1 MDAPSVV
8 PNATTRP
15 AARGVTALAVVAMV
29 VALALAALAH
39 SLAVTLERQAH
50 VRTSLEITAALAIL
64 LAGTLAWWALA
75 LQRRDAGRLAESEA
89 QWRSLADADPDALL
103 VHVDGRILF
112 ANAAAAQSLGTPSP
126 DHLVGRVILDYLPS
140 DDERAAARERL
151 RSIKESGR
159 PSQPTIVT
167 VRAEDGTLRQLE
179 ARGAPMRFR
188 GAEAIVLSLRDVST
202 RLAAERG
209 QRETES
215 RYRFLAEN
223 SVDLV
228 MIRGLDGRF
237 LYVSPSFEQILGWRP
252 EELMGRPSDSLL
264 HPDDVPQVIALD
276 RALRDGAPSAS
287 AITRLRHRDGHW
299 INCEGVATL
308 NRAAD
313 GTIEGISVT
322 ARDITERLLLE
333 EQVHQ
338 GQKQEALGRMAGGVA
353 HDFNTLLTV
362 VRASAGLLRSEE
374 LAPHTRGELLD
385 EIDAAVER
393 AVGLTAQMLNI
404 AKSQHVTR
412 VLIPLGE
419 LVHRTFP
426 AVRRLVGRAIE
437 TETSVSSA
445 AEQAV
450 VRGDAARLDQVLLAL
465 LLNAKEAMPTGGT
478 LQVRA
483 DAVHLTEPLPHLHGV
498 VAPGHYAIICVRDS
512 GLGMTPEVLAR
523 AFDPFF
529 TTKPQ
534 GKGSGLGLGLSSS
547 LGIVQQAGGAITV
560 ESAPGAGT
568 TVTVYWPIAEATS
581 SAERPVAMSTPHE
594 SSAAISPLP
603 GAHPTLVLVDDEP
616 MLVRI
621 ATRVLER
628 AGYHVLS
635 AASGDEALTIVRRE
649 HDGIAA
655 LLADV
660 RMPGMGGVE
669 LVAALIAEGIDLPV
683 LFMSGHLDAPL
694 PSTWPS
700 SVPRRFLGKPYEHHE
715 LLAAVEQLLGAVR
728 DVA

>member
-1 MDAPSVV
+1 M
-8 PNATTRP
+8 
-15 AARGVTALAVVAMV
+15 ALAVVAMV
-29 VALALAALAH
+29 AALSLAALGLRTARNAAAREDA
-39 SLAVTLERQAH
+39 LATSQAH
-50 VRTSLEITAALAIL
+50 LASAEIAAAIALAIL
-64 LAGTLAWWALA
+64 LAGALAWWALA
-75 LQRRDAGRLAESEA
+75 LQRHDASRLAESEA

-103 VHVDGRILF
+103 VHVDGRVLF
-112 ANAAAAQSLGTPSP
+112 ANAAAVQALGAPSP
-126 DHLVGRVILDYLPS
+126 DHLVGRVIFDYLPS

-179 ARGAPMRFR
+179 ARGAPMQFR

-215 RYRFLAEN
+215 RYRFLAEH

-252 EELMGRPSDSLL
+252 EELTGRPSDSLL

-276 RALRDGAPSAS
+276 RALRDGAPFAT

-299 INCEGVATL
+299 ISCEGVAQL
-308 NRAAD
+308 HRAAD

-362 VRASAGLLRSEE
+362 VRASAGLLRSEG
-374 LAPHTRGELLD
+374 LAPHARGELLD

-412 VLIPLGE
+412 VFIPLGE
-419 LVHRTFP
+419 LLHRTFP

-445 AEQAV
+445 VEQAV
-450 VRGDAARLDQVLLAL
+450 VRGDPARLDQVLLAL
-465 LLNAKEAMPTGGT
+465 LLNAKEAMPSGGT
-478 LQVRA
+478 LRVRA
-483 DAVHLTEPLPHLHGV
+483 DAVNLTEPLPHLHGV
-498 VAPGHYAIICVRDS
+498 VVPGRYATICVRDS
-512 GLGMTPEVLAR
+512 GMGMTPEVLAR

-534 GKGSGLGLGLSSS
+534 GKGSGLGLSAS

-560 ESAPGAGT
+560 ESAPAVGT
-568 TVTVYWPIAEATS
+568 SVTVYWPIAEAAS
-581 SAERPVAMSTPHE
+581 SAERPVATSTPHE
-594 SSAAISPLP
+594 SSAAVSPLP

-649 HDGIAA
+649 HNSIAA
-655 LLADV
+655 ILADV
-660 RMPGMGGVE
+660 RMPGMGGVD
-669 LVAALIAEGIDLPV
+669 LVAALLAEGIDLPV

-694 PSTWPS
+694 PSAWPS